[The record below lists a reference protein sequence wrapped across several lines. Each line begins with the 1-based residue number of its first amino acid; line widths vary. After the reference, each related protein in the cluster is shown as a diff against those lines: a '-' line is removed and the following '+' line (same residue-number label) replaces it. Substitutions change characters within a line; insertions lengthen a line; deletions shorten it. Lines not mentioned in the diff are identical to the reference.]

1 MAKPSAPQSL
11 TPNIAKAGGIMA
23 ASIFLSRILGIV
35 REIIIANRF
44 GQSDFTD
51 AYNYAFQIPDLLF
64 YLIAG
69 GALSSAFIPVFSEY
83 LHTDREDDAWHIFS
97 SVTNIMAIVVTVFIV
112 LAMIFAPVLAGVV
125 APGLSPEKA
134 ETILPMISYM
144 ARIVLPAQFAF
155 FIGGILFGTLYSKQ
169 IFTVPGL
176 GPNIYNIGIII
187 GALVLSNF
195 LTLPISGL
203 SWGATIGAFLGNIVV
218 PVIAMRQLNARYSFV
233 IDFKHPGVKKVFKLM
248 APVVFGLSLP
258 GVFALFLVSISSY
271 FGGDGLASAFKNAN
285 QLMQAPLGI
294 FGQSMA
300 IAAFPALAQFFAQG
314 RMDLYREQLV
324 KTLKTIVYL
333 TIPIAL
339 ILLTSSHQI
348 IQTIFQH
355 NQFTAED
362 TARTAPL
369 LAAFAIGVPFWC
381 LQPVLMRAYFAIQ
394 NTKRPIILGTV
405 TTGIFL
411 ILAVSAIFA
420 KLPPFALA
428 AAGSISAIIL
438 VSLLTTTIT
447 KEIPELS
454 FAPLLETA
462 GKSLI
467 ASIGST
473 IVFWGIFQVVSYI
486 GLGNNKWA
494 NVAVMFFFGIISL
507 WVYYFITKAL
517 KMPEVAYFQR
527 VAKRINV
534 AKPEEDKPSGPND
547 QA

>member
-1 MAKPSAPQSL
+1 
-11 TPNIAKAGGIMA
+11 MA
-23 ASIFLSRILGIV
+23 ASIFLSRILGII
-35 REIIIANRF
+35 REIIITNRF
-44 GQSDFTD
+44 GQNDFTD

-83 LHTDREDDAWHIFS
+83 LHTDREEEAWHIFS

-112 LAMIFAPVLAGVV
+112 VAMIFAPFLAGVV

-134 ETILPMISYM
+134 DTILPMVAHM

-176 GPNIYNIGIII
+176 GPNIYNIGIIL

-195 LTLPISGL
+195 LTIPISGL

-218 PVIAMRQLNARYSFV
+218 PIFVIRKLNAQYKLV

-271 FGGDGLASAFKNAN
+271 FGGDGMASAFKSAN

-300 IAAFPALAQFFAQG
+300 LAAFPALAQFFAQS
-314 RMDLYREQLV
+314 RMDLFREQLV
-324 KTLKTIVYL
+324 KTLKTIIYL
-333 TIPIAL
+333 TVPISF
-339 ILLTSSHQI
+339 ILLTSSTQI
-348 IQTIFQH
+348 IQTVFQH
-355 NQFTAED
+355 GQFTAED

-381 LQPVLMRAYFAIQ
+381 LQPVLMRAFFAIQ
-394 NTKRPIILGTV
+394 NTKRPVILGTI
-405 TTGIFL
+405 TTAIFL
-411 ILAVSAIFA
+411 ILAISAIFA

-428 AAGSISAIIL
+428 ASGSFAAIVL
-438 VSLLTTTIT
+438 VALLLTTIT
-447 KEIPELS
+447 KVIPELS
-454 FAPLLETA
+454 FAPMVETA
-462 GKSLI
+462 WKSVV

-473 IVFWGIFQVVSYI
+473 LVFWGIFQIVERI
-486 GLGNNKWA
+486 GLGDNKWA
-494 NVAVMFFFGIISL
+494 NVAVMFLFGIVSL
-507 WVYYFITKAL
+507 WVYYFATKAL

-527 VAKRINV
+527 VAKRISPGV
-534 AKPEEDKPSGPND
+534 TPH
-547 QA
+547 